1 MTFFDM
7 SYLGVILQV
16 MGRDSMF
23 TLQMMRLHTQSL
35 TYHVLATVVSCCLLC
50 GFHLPECP
58 SLVVGPL

>member
-1 MTFFDM
+1 MTFFEM

-16 MGRDSMF
+16 RGRDSMF

-35 TYHVLATVVSCCLLC
+35 MYHVLATVVSCCLLC

-58 SLVVGPL
+58 SPVIGRL